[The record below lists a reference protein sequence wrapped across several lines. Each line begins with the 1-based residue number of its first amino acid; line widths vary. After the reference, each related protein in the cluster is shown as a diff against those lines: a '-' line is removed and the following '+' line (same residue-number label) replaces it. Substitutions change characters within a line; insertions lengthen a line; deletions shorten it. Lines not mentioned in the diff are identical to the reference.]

1 MVPPLDL
8 DHRIRLAA
16 FRLLE
21 EQTQLRGEVLP
32 RELLA
37 QGFAFDGQR
46 VPLIGPQ
53 GIFKPAVLPEM
64 PLSITTVPEV
74 EGKPRPYDDQIGDE
88 GLVRYRYRRTG
99 GPGHRDNVGLRLAMQ
114 RQAPLVFLYGVV
126 PGRYMPSWP
135 VYVVGDDPRGLCFT
149 IAMDDRKIAAARDFA
164 VSEPG
169 DAIRR
174 SYVTRLSK
182 ERMHQQ
188 EFRQRVLRAYREQ
201 CAICRLR
208 HEELLDAAH
217 ILPDGHP
224 RGEPVVPNGLALC
237 KLHHAA
243 FDRHVLGVRPDLTVE
258 LRPDVLRE
266 PDGPMLKYGLQGFQ
280 DASLALPRDPA
291 QRPNREFVEERYGMF
306 RKAG

>member
-1 MVPPLDL
+1 MSPDS
-8 DHRIRLAA
+8 DRDWRIRLAT
-16 FRLLE
+16 FKFLE
-21 EQTQLRGEVLP
+21 EQTRLRGEVLP
-32 RELLA
+32 REVLA
-37 QGFAFDGQR
+37 EGFNFEGQR

-53 GIFKPAVLPEM
+53 GIFKPALLTEM
-64 PLSITTVPEV
+64 PLSITTVPVV
-74 EGKPRPYDDQIGDE
+74 EGKPRPYDDVVGEE
-88 GLVRYRYRRTG
+88 GLVRYRYRG
-99 GPGHRDNVGLRLAMQ
+99 KDPGHRDNAGLRLAMQ
-114 RQAPLVFLYGVV
+114 RQAPLIYLYGVI

-149 IAMDDRKIAAARDFA
+149 IAIDDRKIAAVGDYA
-164 VSEPG
+164 VSEPA

-174 SYVTRLSK
+174 AYVTRVSK
-182 ERMHQQ
+182 QRMHQQ

-243 FDRHVLGVRPDLTVE
+243 FDHHILGVRPDLTVE
-258 LRPDVLRE
+258 LRADVLRE

-280 DASLALPRDPA
+280 GARLFLPRDA
-291 QRPNREFVEERYGMF
+291 ALRPNREFVEERYAMF
-306 RKAG
+306 RRAG

>member
-1 MVPPLDL
+1 MPSDDSL
-8 DHRIRLAA
+8 DHRVRLAA
-16 FRLLE
+16 FQFLE
-21 EQTQLRGEVLP
+21 DQTQLRGEVLP
-32 RELLA
+32 RGIVA
-37 QGFAFDGQR
+37 QGFVFEGQR

-53 GIFKPAVLPEM
+53 GIFKPAVLAEM

-74 EGKPRPYDDQIGDE
+74 EGKRRPYDDQVGDE
-88 GLVRYRYRRTG
+88 GLVRYRYRGTD
-99 GPGHRDNVGLRLAMQ
+99 PGHRDNVGLRLAMQ
-114 RQAPLVFLYGVV
+114 RRAPLIYLYGVV

-149 IAMDDRKIAAARDFA
+149 IAMDDRRVAAAAEYA
-164 VSEPG
+164 VSEPEEV
-169 DAIRR
+169 IRR
-174 SYVTRLSK
+174 SYVTRLGK
-182 ERMHQQ
+182 QRMHQQ
-188 EFRQRVLRAYREQ
+188 MFRQRVLRAYREQ

-243 FDRHVLGVRPDLTVE
+243 FDRHILGVRPDLTVE

-280 DASLALPRDPA
+280 DAHLLLPRDA
-291 QRPNREFVEERYGMF
+291 ALRPNLEFVEERYGMF